1 MCTDEAQK
9 GRAGS
14 VALPHL
20 SVARR
25 EMSGALPRLPDGAAL
40 SIRDDDDLPRLG
52 GKPGAE
58 PIVYHNGAD
67 GFPAPPIEVNVVA
80 LPPGTN
86 SSSMRVLE
94 ESGRIGLCARVA
106 VLVAGGLLL
115 ANCSANSRLDPK
127 WGVAASPRVI
137 EDGEPVPKGGGRY
150 RVGKPYT
157 VAGRTYVPEED
168 VNYKAEGN
176 ASWYGSDFH
185 GRYTANGEIFDKES
199 ISAAHPTMPL
209 PSYARVTN
217 LRNKK
222 SIIVRV
228 NDRGPYVGNRI
239 IDLSSRVAQ
248 LLDFHGHGVSKVRV
262 EYVGRAPL
270 AGSDDRK
277 LVATLRDGSAPPPK
291 VQVAS
296 SKDFAPYFDPKPMSE
311 RSRPQKTPETM
322 TPAAKQV
329 AAVVDD
335 DEPEAAPPARI
346 ASVELP
352 APMRQAAVQTAARDA
367 ASPVSAYAPVR
378 YDNRAGF
385 MNGRGLY

>member
-1 MCTDEAQK
+1 M
-9 GRAGS
+9 
-14 VALPHL
+14 L
-20 SVARR
+20 
-25 EMSGALPRLPDGAAL
+25 
-40 SIRDDDDLPRLG
+40 
-52 GKPGAE
+52 
-58 PIVYHNGAD
+58 
-67 GFPAPPIEVNVVA
+67 
-80 LPPGTN
+80 
-86 SSSMRVLE
+86 VLQ
-94 ESGRIGLCARVA
+94 ESGRIGRSTRVLI
-106 VLVAGGLLL
+106 VVAGGLLL

-137 EDGEPVPKGGGRY
+137 EDGQPVPKGGGRY

-168 VNYKAEGN
+168 VNYKAEGF

-228 NDRGPYVGNRI
+228 NDRGPYVGNRV
-239 IDLSSRVAQ
+239 IDLSSRVAH
-248 LLDFHGHGVSKVRV
+248 LLEFQGHGVTKVRV

-277 LVATLRDGSAPPPK
+277 LVATLRDGNAPAPK

-296 SKDFAPYFDPKPMSE
+296 SKDFAPYFDPKPMGQAA
-311 RSRPQKTPETM
+311 RPAKTAGNM
-322 TPAAKQV
+322 TPAAQQV
-329 AAVVDD
+329 ASVAD
-335 DEPEAAPPARI
+335 DETETEAPARI
-346 ASVELP
+346 AAADLP
-352 APMRQAAVQTAARDA
+352 APMRSAPVQTAPA
-367 ASPVSAYAPVR
+367 AAAPAVSQVSAYAPPR
-378 YDNRAGF
+378 YDGRAGF